1 MNNNEQTRL
10 LVQAILRSPH
20 ELQWSVQGLGM
31 LRTYLS
37 QELRLHIWDDAF
49 RIPGVSPIHDHP
61 WHLDSYIVAGVYKQ
75 QRYMICLDE
84 TPTEYFKMAT
94 IKCGEGAFK
103 TEDVR
108 TVPVFLDG
116 PVEAYRAGDSYHQRK
131 DETHESFP
139 ENGTITLVTRTFT
152 PDREHARVFWRGDG
166 DWVDAAPRTATR
178 DEINLATHRALN
190 LWF

>member
-20 ELQWSVQGLGM
+20 ELQWSIQGLGM

-61 WHLDSYIVAGVYKQ
+61 WHLESYIVAGIYKQ
-75 QRYMICLDE
+75 RRYLFCVNG
-84 TPTEYFKMAT
+84 TPEDHLKMAT

-103 TEDVR
+103 VEESR
-108 TVPVFLDG
+108 TIPVF
-116 PVEAYRAGDSYHQRK
+116 VEPDEEYHAGQTYSQRK
-131 DETHESFP
+131 DEIHESFP
-139 ENGTITLVTRTFT
+139 ANGTVTLVTRTFT
-152 PDREHARVFWRGDG
+152 PDREHARVFWRGNG

-178 DEINLATHRALN
+178 DEINQATHNALN